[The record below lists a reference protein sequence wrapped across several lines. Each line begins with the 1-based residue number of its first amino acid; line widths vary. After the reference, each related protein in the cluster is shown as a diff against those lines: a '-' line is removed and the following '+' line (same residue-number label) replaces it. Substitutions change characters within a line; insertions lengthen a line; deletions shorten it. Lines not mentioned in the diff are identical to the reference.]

1 MLDSVIW
8 KVFEK
13 TGNIDAYLLY
23 SDIKSTRNIKV
34 SDIKTC
40 IDDVDVQL
48 N

>member
-23 SDIKSTRNIKV
+23 SDIRNIKHDKDAEIT
-34 SDIKTC
+34 S
-40 IDDVDVQL
+40 IDNVDVQI